1 MRFSKTSR
9 DFKVQKIA
17 STTRRLLC
25 SGSADSSISYSRS
38 LSLRSDRLK
47 EATSHSGAPLD
58 TTTEERLIRPARN
71 VSGSLR
77 LPGDKSI
84 SHRYAMLGAFAEG
97 TSRFTN
103 FSTGADCASTLACME
118 ALGAAVNRIGNE
130 AVEIT
135 GVAGR
140 VTPSGSPLDR
150 GNCGSTMRMI
160 SGLLSPQQGSFTL
173 IGDASLSRR
182 PMERIRKPLEAMGAK
197 LTLTDGHAPLTI
209 EGTSLKP
216 IDYTTPVPSA
226 QVKTCVLL
234 AGLQTAGTTTVRE
247 AVRTRDHS
255 ELALRAFG
263 ATLTRTLDSVSIP
276 GPQSLHAISAA
287 VPGDISSAAFFLCA
301 AALFPGSGLVLDSL
315 GLNPTRA
322 TLLDVLTALGAH
334 IAVLNLEEQNAE
346 LVGTVQVTAPPEG
359 LGSTTISGALA
370 AQLIDELPALAAI
383 GPFTSGG
390 IRIRDARELRVKESD
405 RIALVVRNL
414 RAMGAEVEEFED
426 GLDVPGGQ
434 TLHGATI
441 DSGGDHRIAMAFS
454 VAALRAEGDTLIQ
467 GAESAAISFPEF
479 FDLLDLVAER

>member
-1 MRFSKTSR
+1 MPTAA
-9 DFKVQKIA
+9 Q
-17 STTRRLLC
+17 
-25 SGSADSSISYSRS
+25 
-38 LSLRSDRLK
+38 
-47 EATSHSGAPLD
+47 
-58 TTTEERLIRPARN
+58 ERLIRPARN
-71 VSGSLR
+71 VYGSLR

-97 TSRFTN
+97 TSRFNN

-118 ALGAAVNRIGNE
+118 ALGARVARNGHSI
-130 AVEIT
+130 EIS
-135 GVAGR
+135 GVAGHT
-140 VTPSGSPLDR
+140 TPVDRPLDC
-150 GNCGSTMRMI
+150 GNSGSTMRML
-160 SGLLSPQQGSFTL
+160 SGLLAAQEGRFTL

-182 PMERIRKPLEAMGAK
+182 PMERIRKPLEAMGAR
-197 LTLTDGHAPLTI
+197 LALTDGHAPIEI
-209 EGTSLKP
+209 EGATLAP
-216 IDYTTPVPSA
+216 IDYAMPVPSA
-226 QVKTCVLL
+226 QVKTCILL
-234 AGLQTAGTTTVRE
+234 AGLQTQGSTTIRE

-263 ATLTRTLDSVSIP
+263 AHVTRTIDSVSIT
-276 GPQSLHAISAA
+276 GPQQLHAIDAA

-301 AALFPGSGLVLDSL
+301 AALFPESNLVFDQL

-322 TLLDVLTALGAH
+322 GLLDVLTALGAQV
-334 IAVLNLEEQNAE
+334 AVLNLEEQNAE
-346 LVGTVQVTAPPEG
+346 LVGTVRVSAPPEG
-359 LGSTTISGALA
+359 LRSTSIAGALA
-370 AQLIDELPALAAI
+370 AQLIDELPVLAAI
-383 GPFTSGG
+383 GPYTSGG

-405 RIALVVRNL
+405 RIALVARNL

-479 FDLLDLVAER
+479 FDLLNLVAER